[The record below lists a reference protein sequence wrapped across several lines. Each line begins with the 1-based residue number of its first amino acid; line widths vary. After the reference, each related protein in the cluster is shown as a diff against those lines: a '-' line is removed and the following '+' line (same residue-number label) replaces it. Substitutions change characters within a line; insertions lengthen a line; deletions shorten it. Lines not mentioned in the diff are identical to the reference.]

1 MKSVSLF
8 VDETANVINGPM
20 IELLNKGLEAGIR
33 VTAAMQ
39 TVSDLAARL
48 GSDSRARM
56 ALGNFN
62 NLIALRSKDRLTQE
76 FICETFGKT
85 TVWSTSASP
94 DGSPVPDFRASVTRS
109 IQGRRDEVVPPDV
122 LGRLPNT
129 EFFASVSGGRLY
141 KGRIPIL
148 LSDD

>member
-1 MKSVSLF
+1 
-8 VDETANVINGPM
+8 M

-85 TVWSTSASP
+85 TVWSTSASLSSSA
-94 DGSPVPDFRASVTRS
+94 DGSPVTRS

>member
-1 MKSVSLF
+1 M
-8 VDETANVINGPM
+8 DETANVINGPM
-20 IELLNKGLEAGIR
+20 IELLNGLEAGIR

-85 TVWSTSASP
+85 TVWSTSACSP
-94 DGSPVPDFRASVTRS
+94 HRPTALPFRLS
-109 IQGRRDEVVPPDV
+109 
-122 LGRLPNT
+122 RLRH
-129 EFFASVSGGRLY
+129 AQHSGAA
-141 KGRIPIL
+141 
-148 LSDD
+148 

>member
-1 MKSVSLF
+1 
-8 VDETANVINGPM
+8 
-20 IELLNKGLEAGIR
+20 
-33 VTAAMQ
+33 
-39 TVSDLAARL
+39 
-48 GSDSRARM
+48 M

-85 TVWSTSASP
+85 TVWSTHLPRSSSSA